1 MSTKVPQNIEDQEI
15 DIVQVSKSIGNFFS
29 RINANIFRL
38 IQFFVRNWV
47 IALILVLSGFGL
59 GLLIDITQKKYNHEI
74 IVAPNFDST
83 EYLYAKI
90 DLIYSKIKEG
100 DTLFLKNTVGI
111 QYPKNL
117 KFIAIRPISDV
128 YKLIENKPEN
138 FELIKLMADNGDI
151 KKIIEDNLTSKN
163 YRYHRISISTDEIA
177 DSKKIIEPLLNF
189 LNRTEFYKKIQEAR
203 LVNVKEKMKQND
215 STISQIDGI
224 LKEFSNTANSPQ
236 KSNSLVY
243 YNENTQLN
251 EVIKTKGDLINEQ
264 GSHRIELI
272 GYDKV
277 IKDIST
283 TVNIEKEGFFYGHMK
298 LIFPVLFVFLYI
310 LLNFFKTFYRKQKLL
325 IVEKTNV

>member
-15 DIVQVSKSIGNFFS
+15 DIVQVSKSIGNFFN
-29 RINANIFRL
+29 RINASIFRL
-38 IQFFVRNWV
+38 IQFFIRNWIIV
-47 IALILVLSGFGL
+47 LLLVLIGFGL
-59 GLLIDITQKKYNHEI
+59 GLLLDMTQKKYNHEI

-83 EYLYAKI
+83 DYLYAKI
-90 DLIYSKIKEG
+90 GLIYSKVKEG

-111 QYPKNL
+111 QYPESL
-117 KFIAIRPISDV
+117 KSIEIRPISDV

-163 YRYHRISISTDEIA
+163 YRYHRISITTDELTNN
-177 DSKKIIEPLLNF
+177 KKVTEPLMNF
-189 LNRTEFYKKIQEAR
+189 LNKTEFYKKVQEAR

-215 STISQIDGI
+215 SIISQIDGI
-224 LKEFSNTANSPQ
+224 LKEFSNTANSSQ

-251 EVIKTKGDLINEQ
+251 EVLKTKGDLINEQ
-264 GSHRIELI
+264 GYHRVELI
-272 GYDKV
+272 GYDKI

-283 TVNIEKEGFFYGHMK
+283 TLNIEKEGFFYGHKK

-310 LLNFFKTFYRKQKLL
+310 LLHFFKAFYRKQKLL
-325 IVEKTNV
+325 IVEKTNI